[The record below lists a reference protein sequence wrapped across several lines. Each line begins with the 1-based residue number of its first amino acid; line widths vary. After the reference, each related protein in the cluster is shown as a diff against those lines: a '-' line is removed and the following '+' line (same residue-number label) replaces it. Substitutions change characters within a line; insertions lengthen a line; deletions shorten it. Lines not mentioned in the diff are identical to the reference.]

1 MKRSVIILLLFCVFT
16 LNAQTISKKNRDA
29 IMAMLAFQEKC
40 WNAGSIE
47 GYMSEYWNSD
57 SLKFISKDGVTKGW
71 QTTLDRYEEHYPGK
85 DAMGKLIFSEISL
98 LGMNRKT
105 IIVIGKWKL
114 IKPDGSAGG
123 RFTLICKKIRSKW
136 KIVVDHTS

>member
-1 MKRSVIILLLFCVFT
+1 
-16 LNAQTISKKNRDA
+16 
-29 IMAMLAFQEKC
+29 
-40 WNAGSIE
+40 
-47 GYMSEYWNSD
+47 
-57 SLKFISKDGVTKGW
+57 
-71 QTTLDRYEEHYPGK
+71 
-85 DAMGKLIFSEISL
+85 MGKLIFSEISL